1 MDRDESSGNK
11 RYIRESLIY
20 IIYISIM
27 RERKREHR
35 TVNHKKKI
43 IKIVRESLKFPKQR
57 GAMLLK

>member
-1 MDRDESSGNK
+1 M
-11 RYIRESLIY
+11 YIY
-20 IIYISIM
+20 IM
-27 RERKREHR
+27 RERKREEW